1 VVADG
6 FTVAWAWY
14 LVALLVAAW
23 VLWRGSRFLPLTW
36 RTLLTLLPVMVMLV
50 PAPVSAVH
58 DSLAPAWI
66 VALFD
71 GLVQEDGTFWR
82 AGKAV
87 VFAALFSLLP
97 VFLVMLIQRRRNSDQ
112 TEQAIAE

>member
-1 VVADG
+1 
-6 FTVAWAWY
+6 
-14 LVALLVAAW
+14 VALLVAAW
-23 VLWRGSRFLPLTW
+23 VLWRGGRFLPLTW
-36 RTLLTLLPVMVMLV
+36 RTLITLLPVLAMLV

-87 VFAALFSLLP
+87 LFAALFSLLP
-97 VFLVMLIQRRRNSDQ
+97 VLLVAWIQRKRRNKQ
-112 TEQAIAE
+112 TQQAIAE

>member
-1 VVADG
+1 MAADG
-6 FTVAWAWY
+6 LTVAWSWY

-23 VLWRGSRFLPLTW
+23 VLWRGGRFLPLTW
-36 RTLLTLLPVMVMLV
+36 RTLLTLLPVMVALV
-50 PAPVSAVH
+50 PAPVSALH

-87 VFAALFSLLP
+87 LFAALFSLLP
-97 VFLVMLIQRRRNSDQ
+97 VSLVMLRQRRRHQ
-112 TEQAIAE
+112 PEEVIEE